1 MRIWAIILILA
12 VLIAAAFWALFHQ
25 GDEGRRSAAYIEG
38 NAQGELLTACNRAAE
53 EAGEPTRFT
62 RADVRTIT
70 AEAPAGVDLYVTQLE
85 IIRGG
90 LSCHWEG
97 DGAAVLSRNAP

>member
-12 VLIAAAFWALFHQ
+12 ALLAAAFWALFHQ
-25 GDEGRRSAAYIEG
+25 GDEARRSAAYIEG
-38 NAQGELLTACNRAAE
+38 NAQDELLTACNRAAE
-53 EAGEPTRFT
+53 DAGEPTRFT

-85 IIRGG
+85 LVRGD
-90 LSCHWEG
+90 LTCRWEG
-97 DGAAVLSRNAP
+97 DGAAVLSRNTP